1 MLRLQSI
8 EEAGALIRTGAP
20 LMLAGEEALLRE
32 LPPGNWIGGTTAYFM
47 THEGCVADRKRLFVK
62 RFPDFVKVSAIRSYA
77 VEDLPRIPS
86 DYPGHGCSWIILPG
100 ASEALLA
107 FGRSSTTYAGLFNQ
121 PLVGWV
127 SGIHLDDLGKRSPKV
142 VDGSTGSMYENRALV
157 MHTCLPPRKT
167 ARVELLNL
175 FQQGGGP
182 AIRFPEGGF
191 RVQAC
196 SVGGAIRNLAEYI
209 ATEGIDTQLP
219 LVTDFAG
226 ACINVSIQSV
236 DAATGT
242 VDLYAAV
249 FPDSEYHFAAPV
261 ADYPTAFERELSDR
275 NDRPSFSCN
284 CILNYLYAHLDGR
297 KISGI
302 TGPITNGEIAYILLN
317 QTVVY
322 TVFEDLDTLAKEGP
336 LSGTR

>member
-1 MLRLQSI
+1 MLRLQSV

-32 LPPGNWIGGTTAYFM
+32 LPAGNWIGGTTAYFM
-47 THEGCVADRKRLFVK
+47 TREGCVADRHRLFVT
-62 RFPDFVKVSAIRSYA
+62 RFPDFVQIAAIRPYA
-77 VEDLPRIPS
+77 VEDLPRIPA
-86 DYPGHGCSWIILPG
+86 DYPDHGCSWIILPG

-107 FGRSSTTYAGLFNQ
+107 FGRSSATYGGLFNQ

-127 SGIHLDDLGKRSPKV
+127 SGIHLDDLGQRSPKV
-142 VDGSTGSMYENRALV
+142 IDGSTGRFHDNQAVVL
-157 MHTCLPPRKT
+157 HTSLPPGKT

-175 FQQGGGP
+175 FRQGSGP
-182 AIRFPEGGF
+182 AITFQDGGF
-191 RVQAC
+191 RVQTC
-196 SVGGAIRNLAEYI
+196 RIGGQVRNLAEYI
-209 ATEGIDTQLP
+209 DTEKLDTQLP

-249 FPDSEYHFAAPV
+249 FPGSEYHFAAPIP
-261 ADYPTAFERELSDR
+261 DYPSAFERELNAR
-275 NDRPSFSCN
+275 NDRPGFSCN
-284 CILNYLYAHLDGR
+284 CILNYLYAQLEGR

-302 TGPITNGEIAYILLN
+302 TGPITYGEIAYILLN

-322 TVFEDLDTLAKEGP
+322 TVFEDLEAQSRNGSP
-336 LSGTR
+336 W